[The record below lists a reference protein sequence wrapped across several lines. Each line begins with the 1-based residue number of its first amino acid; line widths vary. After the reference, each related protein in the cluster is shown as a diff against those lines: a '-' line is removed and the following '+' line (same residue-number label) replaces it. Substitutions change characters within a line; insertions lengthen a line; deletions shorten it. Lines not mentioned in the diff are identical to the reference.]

1 LARKCLFCQ
10 SYPIPRAD
18 LENAVIEIV
27 QRAVQGTPCLIVSR
41 AKPNIGPGAFL
52 ADALLQVGATK
63 PILVGHS
70 IGGMIVQQLL
80 PKSLMSSLRRSRI
93 QIWAASSTGRS
104 EATFARG
111 SRRPHNRF

>member
-1 LARKCLFCQ
+1 M
-10 SYPIPRAD
+10 
-18 LENAVIEIV
+18 
-27 QRAVQGTPCLIVSR
+27 LIVSR